1 MVHCH
6 QNAFNGKYN
15 NLADTQVRLCVC
27 IWGTHSSKTFVIDKT
42 GLEKIYSFLS
52 LKSSIKD
59 YFRLPKINNV
69 HR

>member
-1 MVHCH
+1 MVNITIWLTPRSDYVFVYGGHIH
-6 QNAFNGKYN
+6 Q
-15 NLADTQVRLCVC
+15 Q
-27 IWGTHSSKTFVIDKT
+27 HVIDTT